1 MLYLQAVEK
10 VATNN
15 EVSIRQGGW
24 FPFNFKVNYEII
36 RYDGLIT
43 DAEANR
49 AGIVAI
55 IVFAKH

>member
-24 FPFNFKVNYEII
+24 FPFNFKVSDEIL
-36 RYDGLIT
+36 RYDCLIT
-43 DAEANR
+43 DAEAD
-49 AGIVAI
+49 
-55 IVFAKH
+55 